1 MTQPP
6 VLALPDLNKMFVIE
20 TYASGSGI
28 WAMLI
33 YEGLPLA
40 FISKSLGPR
49 QQVLSTYEKEMM
61 AIHHA
66 VYKWRHYLLGRHFKV
81 RTNHVTLKYLMEQKI
96 TFPSHHLWLRKL
108 LSLDFEIEYKKGKDN
123 TATDTSS
130 RNPKGE
136 LFTMAV
142 SLVSTTLMNLI
153 KAS

>member
-20 TYASGSGI
+20 TYASWSGI
-28 WAMLI
+28 GEMLI

-81 RTNHVTLKYLMEQKI
+81 RTNHVTLKYLMENY
-96 TFPSHHLWLRKL
+96 
-108 LSLDFEIEYKKGKDN
+108 LSL
-123 TATDTSS
+123 AS
-130 RNPKGE
+130 
-136 LFTMAV
+136 LMAP
-142 SLVSTTLMNLI
+142 
-153 KAS
+153 